1 MAQGLKKAGNRK
13 KSAAATKKQQ
23 KKVNKKLSK
32 GRLTFKTKGR
42 KAAVANQKIETS
54 KAINKKNEALASSRA
69 VSAGHTFFLK
79 EIKQTGEKEIAK
91 NHRNQARNEKKNDL
105 SSRLKSQL
113 RKMGQDS

>member
-23 KKVNKKLSK
+23 QNKKLSK
-32 GRLTFKTKGR
+32 GRKTFKTKGR
-42 KAAVANQKIETS
+42 KAAVANQKLETS

-91 NHRNQARNEKKNDL
+91 NLRNQARNEKKNDL
-105 SSRLKSQL
+105 GSRLKGQL
-113 RKMGQDS
+113 RKMGQDV